1 MWSLGERDLFAVVN
15 SFQDRPLL
23 HLRHHFEDKGEWMP
37 TRKGIT
43 LTLAEW
49 TVLKNHLED
58 IDRSF
63 QREIANL
70 NNERKSQSLIPEKP
84 DLDHI
89 DYTPS
94 YSAKKIGSS
103 ELDYQGSYRA

>member
-15 SFQDRPLL
+15 SFQERPLL
-23 HLRHHFEDKGEWMP
+23 P
-37 TRKGIT
+37 SRKGTT

-70 NNERKSQSLIPEKP
+70 SNERKIKSLIPDKP

-94 YSAKKIGSS
+94 YSAKKTGSS